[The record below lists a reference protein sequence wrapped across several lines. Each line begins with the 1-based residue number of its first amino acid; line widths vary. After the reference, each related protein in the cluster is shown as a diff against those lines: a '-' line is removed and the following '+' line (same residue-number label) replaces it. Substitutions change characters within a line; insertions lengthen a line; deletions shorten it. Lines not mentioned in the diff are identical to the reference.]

1 MDLFTLE
8 NLINLA
14 VLIFLQ
20 AVLGFDNLLYISIES
35 KRAPEADRSRVR
47 RVGIILAI
55 VLRIVLL
62 VVILA
67 MLDSFDTPFWQP
79 RFVGILEGDVN
90 FATVV
95 FLVGGAFVIYTAI
108 KEIRHMLEIQDL
120 DAPRETT
127 PRSANRAIAMIVV
140 MNLVFS
146 FDSILSAVAITR
158 VVVVLAIAIITSGVL
173 MMVLADRVAEFLHRN
188 KKYEVLGLFIL
199 LIVGV
204 VLLGE
209 AGHAAGDGPGAHIS
223 LFGFPIEPMSKA
235 TFYFSIVVLVIV
247 DVLQSGYQK
256 KLATQRARAGT
267 APTEAAPTTD
277 P

>member
-1 MDLFTLE
+1 MADVFTLE
-8 NLINLA
+8 SLLNLA

-47 RVGIILAI
+47 RIGIVLAM

-62 VVILA
+62 FAILGL
-67 MLDSFDTPFWQP
+67 LDSFEQPFFEVHQP
-79 RFVGILEGDVN
+79 GILEGAFN
-90 FATVV
+90 FATFV
-95 FLVGGAFVIYTAI
+95 FIIGGVFVIYVAV
-108 KEIRHMLEIQDL
+108 KEIRHMLALDDL
-120 DAPRETT
+120 EKGESAAPRSS
-127 PRSANRAIAMIVV
+127 RQVIAMIVV

-158 VVVVLAIAIITSGVL
+158 VWAVLIVAIVTSGVL
-173 MMVLADRVAEFLHRN
+173 MMVLADRVAEFLHAN

-209 AGHAAGDGPGAHIS
+209 GGHESHLS
-223 LFGFPIEPMSKA
+223 VFGFEVEPMSKA
-235 TFYFSIVVLVIV
+235 TFYFSIGVLVIV
-247 DVLQSGYQK
+247 DVLQSGYQR
-256 KLATQRARAGT
+256 KLAAQRAAAVAT
-267 APTEAAPTTD
+267 TEA
-277 P
+277 

>member
-1 MDLFTLE
+1 MGELFTVESLV
-8 NLINLA
+8 NLA

-47 RVGIILAI
+47 RVGIVLAM
-55 VLRIVLL
+55 VLRIALLGVILVLL
-62 VVILA
+62 DT
-67 MLDSFDTPFWQP
+67 LDAPFFQP
-79 RFVGILEGDVN
+79 RFEGILEGDIN

-95 FLVGGAFVIYTAI
+95 FLLGGAFVVYTAV
-108 KEIRHMLEIQDL
+108 KEIRHMLAIDAL
-120 DAPRETT
+120 DAGDGGE
-127 PRSANRAIAMIVV
+127 PRSTTRVIAMIVL

-158 VVVVLAIAIITSGVL
+158 VTAVLVIAIVTSGVM
-173 MMVLADRVAEFLHRN
+173 MMVLADRVADFLHRN

-209 AGHAAGDGPGAHIS
+209 GGHESHLR
-223 LFGFPIEPMSKA
+223 LFGYAVEPMSKA
-235 TFYFSIVVLVIV
+235 TFYFSIAVLVIV

-256 KLATQRARAGT
+256 KLASQRAREASAG
-267 APTEAAPTTD
+267 
-277 P
+277 

>member
-1 MDLFTLE
+1 MDLLTIE
-8 NLINLA
+8 NLVNLV
-14 VLIFLQ
+14 VLVFLQ

-79 RFVGILEGDVN
+79 RFAGIFEGDVN

-95 FLVGGAFVIYTAI
+95 FLFGGAFVIYTAI
-108 KEIRHMLEIQDL
+108 KEIRHMLEIQEL
-120 DAPRETT
+120 DAPEQTT

-173 MMVLADRVAEFLHRN
+173 MMVLADRVADFLHTN

-209 AGHAAGDGPGAHIS
+209 AGHAAGDAPGAHIHV
-223 LFGFPIEPMSKA
+223 FGFPIEPMSKA

-256 KLATQRARAGT
+256 KLAAQRARETGGAQAAT
-267 APTEAAPTTD
+267 AASDA
-277 P
+277 